1 MVYYLRVISLSE
13 DLYFFSSERRKEK
26 MLAIF
31 NKGLV
36 NPPQELHSPASLSSS
51 RKPKHPEEIF
61 KEFLISQPSNAFSIN
76 FGNAA
81 ALAYVPPE
89 NPNSVSQRYPLHH
102 DYWDIWLLAIS
113 IFFSFLYMYPKL
125 AQVVLWLTWHIL
137 HVHGE
142 LKQLEQPQQTIWAV
156 KRLQWGHVCYWSIP
170 DPPWSRPI
178 PGSSG
183 PARSWWQLWFCALWL
198 QGWNYICSTGKS
210 SKLLRL

>member
-1 MVYYLRVISLSE
+1 MNCWFVIYELYLFLKIFI
-13 DLYFFSSERRKEK
+13 FFSSERRKEK

-89 NPNSVSQRYPLHH
+89 NPNSVSQSQRYPLHY
-102 DYWDIWLLAIS
+102 DYCNKYFPFFLSSLSLNIKT
-113 IFFSFLYMYPKL
+113 IF
-125 AQVVLWLTWHIL
+125 
-137 HVHGE
+137 
-142 LKQLEQPQQTIWAV
+142 
-156 KRLQWGHVCYWSIP
+156 
-170 DPPWSRPI
+170 
-178 PGSSG
+178 
-183 PARSWWQLWFCALWL
+183 
-198 QGWNYICSTGKS
+198 
-210 SKLLRL
+210 